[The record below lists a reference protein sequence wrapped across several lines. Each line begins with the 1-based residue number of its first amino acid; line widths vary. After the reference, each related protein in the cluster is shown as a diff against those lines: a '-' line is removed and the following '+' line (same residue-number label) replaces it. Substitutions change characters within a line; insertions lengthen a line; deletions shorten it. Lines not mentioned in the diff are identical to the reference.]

1 MSQTGH
7 AEKAPSIP
15 AKLTGNRTPVGASG
29 ASAGKGVSAVLTSTG
44 TVIVTGIGLGIVSAN
59 LG

>member
-1 MSQTGH
+1 
-7 AEKAPSIP
+7 
-15 AKLTGNRTPVGASG
+15 VGASG
-29 ASAGKGVSAVLTSTG
+29 APAGKGVSAVLTSTG